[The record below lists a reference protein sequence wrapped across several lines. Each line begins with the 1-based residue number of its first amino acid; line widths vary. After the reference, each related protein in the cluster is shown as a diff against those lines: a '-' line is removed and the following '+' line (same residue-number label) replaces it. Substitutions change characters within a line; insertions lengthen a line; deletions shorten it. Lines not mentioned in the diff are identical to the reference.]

1 MDAAAAYT
9 CTYRVLLLNSHL
21 QQKLRLIILV
31 NLIQIINVNLW
42 ILVPFNFPHFMYIS
56 HLVHFCDM
64 YGFEEWMDK
73 FYGLWLFS
81 FCQVAVNSRDYTF
94 FVEYY
99 WRSEYLIQFRLES
112 EVVGSFLIP
121 TWINLRGWW
130 TVVQVNWISIL
141 HPTITKISMHFM
153 NSPNKPKKWS

>member
-56 HLVHFCDM
+56 HLVPFCDI

-73 FYGLWLFS
+73 FYGLFLFS
-81 FCQVAVNSRDYTF
+81 FCQVAVNSLEYTF

-112 EVVGSFLIP
+112 EVHLLLVPFWYQHESISVVDGQSFKSIGSLYSTQQLPKFLCILWTLP
-121 TWINLRGWW
+121 TN
-130 TVVQVNWISIL
+130 
-141 HPTITKISMHFM
+141 
-153 NSPNKPKKWS
+153 